1 MKTKLFFP
9 PPKKKKK
16 NCSPFACNYDLS
28 TSMG

>member
-9 PPKKKKK
+9 PPKKKK

-28 TSMG
+28 TRMG